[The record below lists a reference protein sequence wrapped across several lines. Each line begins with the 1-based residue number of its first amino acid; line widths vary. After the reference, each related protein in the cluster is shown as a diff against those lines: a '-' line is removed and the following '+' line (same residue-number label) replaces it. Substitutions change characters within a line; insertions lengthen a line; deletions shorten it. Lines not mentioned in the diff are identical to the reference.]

1 MFDVPLQT
9 HKYFIEPLSETKHL
23 KKVLLK
29 RFMGFLNQI
38 EKSDKIVPKQLLSF
52 IKRDANSTTGSNLRN
67 FLMLTNKNDI
77 DELTA
82 LDIEDI
88 KYNEIEENDK
98 WKVAMIREITDIK
111 FKQLELENFSIEELN
126 KILDHICTS

>member
-9 HKYFIEPLSETKHL
+9 HKDFIEPLSETKHL

-38 EKSDKIVPKQLLSF
+38 EKSAKIVPKQLLSF

-82 LDIEDI
+82 MGIEDI

-111 FKQLELENFSIEELN
+111 FKQLELENFSIEE
-126 KILDHICTS
+126 